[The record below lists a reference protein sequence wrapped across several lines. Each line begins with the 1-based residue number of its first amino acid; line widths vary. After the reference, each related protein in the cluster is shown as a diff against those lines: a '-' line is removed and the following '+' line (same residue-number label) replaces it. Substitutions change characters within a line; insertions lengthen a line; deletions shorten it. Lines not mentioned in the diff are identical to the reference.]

1 MARTINE
8 IQKEILT
15 VKSNNNALNELSS
28 TSKVAIWRLWVY
40 VIAYAIWVLESLFDV
55 HKKEVDEAL
64 LSLKPHSA
72 RWYRSK
78 ALAFQ
83 YGFDLLFDSD
93 KFNNKNKTEE
103 QIKSSKIIKYS
114 AVTESEDESRLIV
127 KIATEKDNKLL
138 PINPGEY
145 DAFKSY
151 IAEIKDAGVKVTVI
165 NYLPDRLKLNVTVKR
180 DRLLLNK
187 DGVNMLTAKEPIKE
201 AIIGFLKK
209 LPFNGELSI
218 QALTDEIQKADGVED
233 VVINSAQA
241 AWIDA
246 SKNEY
251 GNYENIYM
259 SKIPVAGY
267 FEVNLNDNDET
278 KSIIKY
284 V

>member
-187 DGVNMLTAKEPIKE
+187 DGVNMLTAKEPVKE

-233 VVINSAQA
+233 VVIDSAQS